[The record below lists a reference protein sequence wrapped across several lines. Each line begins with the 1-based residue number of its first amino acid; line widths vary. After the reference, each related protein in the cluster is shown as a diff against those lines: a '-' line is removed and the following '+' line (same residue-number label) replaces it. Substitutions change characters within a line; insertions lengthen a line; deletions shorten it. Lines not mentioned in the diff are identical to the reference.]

1 MLGLVPGRGGGGQ
14 LGARAGGGNRGV
26 GKAGCRAGGSEGT
39 GKAGALEPRAWVQGR
54 ACWGESESLGGWLF
68 SLKCG
73 LQV

>member
-1 MLGLVPGRGGGGQ
+1 M
-14 LGARAGGGNRGV
+14 